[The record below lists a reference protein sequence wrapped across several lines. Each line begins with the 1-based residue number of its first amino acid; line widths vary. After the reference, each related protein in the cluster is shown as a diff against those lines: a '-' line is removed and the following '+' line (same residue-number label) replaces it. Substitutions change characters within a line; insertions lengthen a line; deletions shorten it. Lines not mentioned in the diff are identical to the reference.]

1 MKKIAL
7 KNLKNQKG
15 FTLVE
20 IIVSLILVGVIA
32 ALAGTALVPF
42 LEGYFVAK
50 DNAEITQKAQVA
62 MARMVK
68 EFTLITAVSAGSNTS
83 ISFTSQHAGGPENH
97 TISWAGSAGD
107 PLLLDNDTLTDA
119 VDNFQLTYIY
129 YTGGGTEVSENTWTV
144 NSQGIQISLR
154 MTGAAGLQYRARVFP
169 RNI

>member
-1 MKKIAL
+1 MQARL
-7 KNLKNQKG
+7 RNQKG

-20 IIVSLILVGVIA
+20 IVVSLILVGVIA
-32 ALAGTALVPF
+32 AVAGMALAPF
-42 LEGYFVAK
+42 LSGFFQAK

-83 ISFTSQHAGGPENH
+83 ISFTSRHAGTPENH
-97 TISWAGSAGD
+97 TISWAGSAAD
-107 PLLLDNDTLTDA
+107 PLLLDADTLTDV

-129 YTGGGTEVSENTWTV
+129 YTGGTEVSENTWTA
-144 NSQGIQISLR
+144 NSQGIQISLS
-154 MTGAAGLQYRARVFP
+154 MTGAAGLQYRARAFP